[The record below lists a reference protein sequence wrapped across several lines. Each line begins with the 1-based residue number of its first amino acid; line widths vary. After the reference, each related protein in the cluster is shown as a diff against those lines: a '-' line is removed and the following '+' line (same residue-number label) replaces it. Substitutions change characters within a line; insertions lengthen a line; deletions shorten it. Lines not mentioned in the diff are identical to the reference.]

1 MWWPLSAR
9 EAFTPG
15 EVGRDKD
22 AAWHKR
28 RARSDA
34 ADHYRHSNFT
44 RTILVFVA
52 FAATGIVDPSRL
64 ENLAFADNVGF
75 KMYRNLRI
83 AAVGLSALSLFGCI
97 SSNPSSEVMVDTN
110 AKTRQAMP
118 GQPQN
123 VVPASKLGDPTLS
136 GE

>member
-1 MWWPLSAR
+1 MGSVGSTGVYGGDKGTVLGTIAQC
-9 EAFTPG
+9 
-15 EVGRDKD
+15 EVAPPITIK
-22 AAWHKR
+22 
-28 RARSDA
+28 
-34 ADHYRHSNFT
+34 HSNFK

-52 FAATGIVDPSRL
+52 FAAMGIVDPSRL

-75 KMYRNLRI
+75 KMYRSLRI
-83 AAVGLSALSLFGCI
+83 AAVGLLALSLFGCI

-110 AKTRQAMP
+110 AKTKQAMP